1 MTFQNI
7 VMKYDQGTQTEVR
20 DNDGNI
26 TSYEMTFVGNG
37 GTLTFGDG
45 VVFLKHNDATMK
57 PTVYGGSTTK
67 AIQQDS
73 TVTVTA
79 GCNAHF
85 TAIYGGGTKA
95 QTGNTSVAINGGTVD
110 KVFGGGKTTEGTIT
124 GDTMLKLTGGTCNS
138 TEVYGGGEDAEVDGD
153 TDVEVDVK
161 LPDDAS
167 VYGGSKNAQ
176 VTGNT
181 KVWVK
186 LPNTNTAHE
195 FTLKNISAYGTDNN
209 GELADNV
216 GGAKA
221 ELRLEMKDKT
231 LTGSNAVIERLSGFS
246 SLTIGADTDTDF
258 NNSKFIITERFDSK
272 PTGSAANGRTD
283 TVVLHSSQIVLNG
296 AWQGHIGS
304 LQTKGTCSLS
314 VHKTGTKATYP
325 LLVDGMVQ
333 AETDGT
339 TTKQI
344 HLKTTYTAGQ
354 MNEMGDVIL
363 TFTTPA
369 NADKTQYVDG
379 SGMNM
384 EVEHS
389 NAEGTIFF
397 KNPKAHTV
405 VSWIEYPADTVLD
418 KNAAMADKKIMHF
431 VYDKDNKHEVAKGYV
446 VRMRKSDV
454 TGNLTDPQRK
464 RYTDTDSQFVK
475 NGTFSQEFK
484 DQVGEGNYWEINWTV
499 DQNAPGENGAHGAA
513 GVTEPVAITDEYWY
527 IAHVVC
533 AQGDWSTSLV
543 DVNAPTQ
550 KTADTTVKLLDTA
563 GGADNSA
570 VYEFTLTIA
579 DPTVN
584 DATHQT
590 PLQASNQGNDR
601 LEYSAHGVAKAYW
614 AIGGLADTD
623 NQDLMN
629 VAAKRAEELTAD
641 ELAKAGLTE
650 GSIEADVAG
659 AEGNPVTQGN
669 TGKVIVKIPET
680 TMLKAKEAG
689 QKAVMILVKDG
700 VNNTVQL
707 RIPVNENII
716 DVKVPTK
723 VSVVAVKKASG
734 TPELLAPTC
743 YVYNN
748 GGTKVKAEVAGFTEK
763 AAQSTNLHLVEKSSQ
778 FNPDEIALYLK
789 AAGATDKAKML
800 NVLKLSNK
808 TRFTIGSLENNKATD
823 VTTRSGSFTFD
834 ADYDVQNIHVPDA
847 GWNTYQMSYHFTI
860 ENTANN

>member
-1 MTFQNI
+1 M
-7 VMKYDQGTQTEVR
+7 E
-20 DNDGNI
+20 
-26 TSYEMTFVGNG
+26 
-37 GTLTFGDG
+37 
-45 VVFLKHNDATMK
+45 
-57 PTVYGGSTTK
+57 
-67 AIQQDS
+67 
-73 TVTVTA
+73 
-79 GCNAHF
+79 
-85 TAIYGGGTKA
+85 
-95 QTGNTSVAINGGTVD
+95 NTSDSFMPGSLLFCMKSKKSVCYSVA
-110 KVFGGGKTTEGTIT
+110 
-124 GDTMLKLTGGTCNS
+124 
-138 TEVYGGGEDAEVDGD
+138 
-153 TDVEVDVK
+153 
-161 LPDDAS
+161 
-167 VYGGSKNAQ
+167 
-176 VTGNT
+176 
-181 KVWVK
+181 
-186 LPNTNTAHE
+186 
-195 FTLKNISAYGTDNN
+195 DNN
-209 GELADNV
+209 
-216 GGAKA
+216 
-221 ELRLEMKDKT
+221 
-231 LTGSNAVIERLSGFS
+231 
-246 SLTIGADTDTDF
+246 IG
-258 NNSKFIITERFDSK
+258 N
-272 PTGSAANGRTD
+272 
-283 TVVLHSSQIVLNG
+283 
-296 AWQGHIGS
+296 
-304 LQTKGTCSLS
+304 LQTKGICSLS
-314 VHKTGTKATYP
+314 VHKTGKNDTYP
-325 LLVDGMVQ
+325 LLVDGTVQ
-333 AETDGT
+333 AEKEGA

-344 HLKTTYTAGQ
+344 HLKTTYTTGQ
-354 MNEMGDVIL
+354 MNEMDDVIVR
-363 TFTTPA
+363 FTTPA

-379 SGMNM
+379 SGMNL
-384 EVEHS
+384 EVAHS
-389 NAEGTIFF
+389 KGKGTIFF

-405 VSWIEYPADTVLD
+405 ESWIEYPADTVLD
-418 KNAAMADKKIMHF
+418 TNTAMADRKIMHF
-431 VYDKDNKHEVAKGYV
+431 VYDKDNEHEVAKGYV

-454 TGNLTDPQRK
+454 TGNLTDEQRK
-464 RYTDTDSQFVK
+464 RYTDTDSQFVT
-475 NGTFSQEFK
+475 NGTFSQEFTN
-484 DQVGEGNYWEINWTV
+484 QVGEGNYWKIDWTR
-499 DQNAPGENGAHGAA
+499 DPNAPGENGAHGAA
-513 GVTEPVAITDEYWY
+513 GVTEPVAITDDYWY

-533 AQGDWSTSLV
+533 AQGDCSTSLV

-584 DATHQT
+584 DKTHQT
-590 PLQASNQGNDR
+590 PLQASGQGKDR

-629 VAAKRAEELTAD
+629 VAAKRVEDLTAEELAN
-641 ELAKAGLTE
+641 AGLTE

-680 TMLKAKEAG
+680 TMLEAKEAG

-734 TPELLAPTC
+734 TPELLSPIC

-748 GGTKVKAEVAGFTEK
+748 GETKVKAEVSGFTEK
-763 AAQSTNLHLVEKSSQ
+763 AAQSTNLHLVDKSGK

-789 AAGATDKAKML
+789 AAGETDKANMF

-823 VTTRSGSFTFD
+823 LTTRSGSFTFD

-860 ENTANN
+860 EN